1 MNSILGRM
9 KNGVLGAL
17 AVIGVMGIS
26 GLLWPA
32 LAEAQSEAAVVATPA
47 QPAVLAPAATLQRV
61 EVQGDGAANA
71 LSARRESVGALLV
84 VNRDELLRQGDTRL
98 SDALRRVPGISIVSQ
113 GSRGPE
119 IRMSGLGGGYT
130 QILLNGEP
138 VPPGFSLESISP
150 EAIERIEVSRS
161 ASVEQSSQAIA
172 GSINI
177 VTRGTAR
184 QAQRDLK
191 LGLGSQLEQPTLSA
205 DMQLGDRDGGFSWGL
220 GLGLAHE
227 RQLWPMLLDQQA
239 LDAQGVVVQAYRT
252 DKREYDRSNR
262 LTLSPRATWTLSPQQ
277 TLSTDHLLRLSRSKG
292 GAIDDRYSS
301 VGLPPEQAHNDL
313 ALDIRALQLRSRLN
327 WSLSEAD
334 GSKWELKL
342 GYTRLQRDSNAQ
354 YEGYDF
360 SGRWIRDAQVDSLAV
375 DQGWSLAGRHRRA
388 LADQHSLSTGW
399 DAEENRRSEDRL
411 QHENPLPG
419 GLPVENLDEIYDA
432 RIRRLAFFVQDEIDI
447 SKAWQATLGL
457 RWEALQT
464 ISSGNVF
471 ETVNKRSSVLSPVL
485 QVLWRVP
492 ASKDQLR
499 MGLARSYKAPTP
511 RELTPR
517 RFVANNNS
525 PTTPDLQGNPDLL
538 PELAWGLDAGWTH
551 PLSKSSLLSVS
562 GYLKRIEQVIVSEL
576 IYQNGHWVERRANQG
591 QAWVQGV
598 ELEGKLS
605 VQELLGSA
613 SPAAPAL
620 DLRANLGLN
629 QSRVKA
635 VPGPDNRL
643 AQQTP
648 LSLNLGFDHRP
659 VTLPLAGIAGALSWG
674 GNLNITT
681 GGLKR
686 LAVDRWADKS
696 SNAALDFYAAWKP
709 EKQSQWRL
717 SLSNLLHPD
726 QTTQRRVLAE
736 GLDHRLEERLQTGAN
751 LRLLWERSL

>member
-1 MNSILGRM
+1 MKSDVVVIEILSRARTAL
-9 KNGVLGAL
+9 LGGL
-17 AVIGVMGIS
+17 S
-26 GLLWPA
+26 LLWA
-32 LAEAQSEAAVVATPA
+32 TTVAAQAVADA
-47 QPAVLAPAATLQRV
+47 APASLQRV
-61 EVQGDGAANA
+61 EVRGDGSANA

-84 VNRDELLRQGDTRL
+84 VNREELLRQGDTRL
-98 SDALRRVPGISIVSQ
+98 SDALRRVPGVSIVSE

-177 VTRGTAR
+177 VTRSLAR

-191 LGLGSQLEQPTLSA
+191 LGLGSVLEQPMVSA
-205 DMQLGDRDGGFSWGL
+205 DLQLGDRAGAFSWGL

-227 RQLWPMLLDQQA
+227 RQLWPMKLDQQA
-239 LDAQGVVVQAYRT
+239 LDAQGAVVQAYRT
-252 DKREYDRSNR
+252 DKREFDRSNK
-262 LTLSPRATWTLSPQQ
+262 LTLSPRASWILSPEQ
-277 TLSTDHLLRLSRSKG
+277 TLSTDHLLRWSRAKA
-292 GAIDDRYSS
+292 GAVDDRFSIA
-301 VGLPPEQAHNDL
+301 GALPEQAHNDL
-313 ALDIRALQLRSRLN
+313 GVDIRAMQLRSRLN

-342 GYTRLQRDSNAQ
+342 GYTRLQRDSAAQ
-354 YEGYDF
+354 FDGYDF
-360 SGRWIRDAQVDSLAV
+360 DGRWIRDAQVDSLAV

-388 LADQHSLSTGW
+388 LADSHSLSTGW
-399 DAEENRRSEDRL
+399 DAEESRRSEDRL

-419 GLPVENLDEIYDA
+419 GLPVENLDEVYDA

-485 QVLWRVP
+485 QLLWRLP
-492 ASKDQLR
+492 ESKDQMRL
-499 MGLARSYKAPTP
+499 GLARSYKAPSP

-551 PLSKSSLLSVS
+551 PLSKSSLLSLS

-591 QAWVQGV
+591 LAWAQGL
-598 ELEGKLS
+598 ELEAKLS
-605 VQELLGSA
+605 LQELLGKA
-613 SPAAPAL
+613 SPAL
-620 DLRANLGLN
+620 DLRANIGLN
-629 QSRVKA
+629 HSRVEA

-659 VTLPLAGIAGALSWG
+659 VTLPLDGIEGSLSWG

-681 GGLKR
+681 GGAKR

-696 SNAALDFYAAWKP
+696 TQTVLDLYAVWKP
-709 EKQSQWRL
+709 EKQTLWRL
-717 SLSNLLHPD
+717 SLANLLHPD
-726 QTTQRRVLAE
+726 QVNQRRVLAE
-736 GLDHRLEERLQTGAN
+736 GLDHRLEERLQTCVN
-751 LRLLWERSL
+751 MRLMWERSL